1 MNYTEEQFDK
11 LPKWAKSEIKRLEV
25 YTKTLS
31 QRINEFSGKAETN
44 TFLRE
49 GLGEMPLQN
58 NANIEFR
65 TGKNN
70 MNKVS
75 VYVRQDGNIDINAYS
90 HLGQDMFIM
99 PRASN
104 SFYITFK
111 DNK

>member
-11 LPKWAKSEIKRLEV
+11 LPKWAQSEIKRLEM

-44 TFLRE
+44 TFLKE
-49 GLGEMPLQN
+49 GLSEMPLQN
-58 NANIEFR
+58 NADIEFR

-70 MNKVS
+70 MNKVT
-75 VYVRQDGNIDINAYS
+75 VRVRHDGDIDVNTDS
-90 HLGQDMFIM
+90 RPGQTMFIM